1 MACSVVAYPSH
12 GERYLEMIFN
22 IIIYY
27 RKTLFLFKNAVNH
40 WEFQP
45 SQFIQS
51 HELNHELNHELK

>member
-1 MACSVVAYPSH
+1 MAMACSVVAYPLH
-12 GERYLEMIFN
+12 ADQYLEMIFN

-27 RKTLFLFKNAVNH
+27 PKKLFLIKNAVKR

-51 HELNHELNHELK
+51 R